1 VNGQGLFAQPNW
13 KPTRINPEYFCQCR
27 QASLHQD
34 IGQSERTKTGRKRV
48 AIDNV
53 YAYLSYVQPGLC
65 GPCSLPLPLRL
76 PLPPTLCRTHRL
88 PKLKLKLFRAVVVGR
103 RGTGAFGLWALAWP
117 GRQIIYGDV
126 GRKEGQG
133 KVGLQS
139 CPLNFTTFAILGRRS
154 SCLFCWPPL
163 TQLRAMSWTK

>member
-76 PLPPTLCRTHRL
+76 PLAPTLCRTHRL

-117 GRQIIYGDV
+117 GRQII
-126 GRKEGQG
+126 
-133 KVGLQS
+133 
-139 CPLNFTTFAILGRRS
+139 
-154 SCLFCWPPL
+154 CLETHFPVVVS
-163 TQLRAMSWTK
+163 MSWPLISVFRCTAWLV